1 VNDRGCEVYHIRVG
15 EFPFAGLVVVVSE
28 FGGVIGH
35 LVDEW
40 EALDVPVVPGQPDG
54 ERLPRPATVRFPPGE
69 TRV

>member
-1 VNDRGCEVYHIRVG
+1 
-15 EFPFAGLVVVVSE
+15 LSE

-40 EALDVPVVPGQPDG
+40 EALDILVVPDRPDG
-54 ERLPRPATVRFPPGE
+54 ERLPRPATVRFPPRE